1 MKTTIYDFDFEIAG
15 HGYYKVTYTSPA
27 AGKRWTTTT
36 NNMPLIDATKN
47 AEEPKRKDLEELKGF
62 VKMGKFVDEVGAIR
76 HAMSDKEL
84 NELYKRLENFI
95 ADCTVEE
102 AKESR
107 DAFVK
112 VQTMIY
118 QRMRET
124 KK

>member
-1 MKTTIYDFDFEIAG
+1 
-15 HGYYKVTYTSPA
+15 
-27 AGKRWTTTT
+27 
-36 NNMPLIDATKN
+36 
-47 AEEPKRKDLEELKGF
+47 
-62 VKMGKFVDEVGAIR
+62 MGKFVDEVGAIR

-112 VQTMIY
+112 VQTIIY

-124 KK
+124 KKIILTAGGNPGTNREQK